1 MGVILSSTA
10 SVSTMAEAA
19 DSMANPASQEENGM
33 IIYAAVANW
42 RHKTILVDFT
52 SKWDH
57 NESCEGIVQDSILP
71 ALDAPSGA
79 PANASQYQDSRIY
92 YTSFDDDTS
101 VIHVC
106 TKNYKV
112 QHSLVFQ
119 QQVHDLWEKGKFA
132 PDSPADRFKDQ
143 LQKQVE
149 TFTLDPPKTK
159 FDQVQ
164 DKQNEIKEVL
174 INNIES
180 VVKRHGQ
187 IEITLDGTETLKE
200 TSRQFSQSSRKVKQ
214 TAQCQLYKSYAI
226 FALIALVLIGVV
238 VIVICVAAKC

>member
-1 MGVILSSTA
+1 
-10 SVSTMAEAA
+10 MADAA
-19 DSMANPASQEENGM
+19 DEMANPTSQDNGM
-33 IIYAAVANW
+33 ILYAAVANW
-42 RHKTILVDFT
+42 RNKNMLVDFT
-52 SKWDH
+52 SKYDH

-71 ALDAPSGA
+71 SLDAPSGA

-112 QHSLVFQ
+112 QNSLVFQ
-119 QQVHDLWEKGKFA
+119 QQIHDLWEQGNFPA
-132 PDSPADRFKDQ
+132 DSPADRFKATLAEQ
-143 LQKQVE
+143 AE
-149 TFTLDPPKTK
+149 IFTTNPPKTK

-164 DKQNEIKEVL
+164 SKQNEIKEVL
-174 INNIES
+174 INNIEA

-226 FALIALVLIGVV
+226 FAGIALVCIGL
-238 VIVICVAAKC
+238 VIVVICVAAKC